1 MANNKNI
8 VVSGATSLQS
18 YKALVKN
25 LGKLVFDALK
35 AQIEKEPE
43 FINKS
48 IDEIKVWVLEQKLG
62 SKMPKAKKDAAVET
76 GFEVEFKFSYNESDE
91 TGLTAKIK
99 KSALQNNCV
108 NASGRDIFILEAI
121 IRALKAGLDVE
132 KTVIQPLST
141 EEGFRA
147 RGSMSTS
154 YVAFR
159 SLESLK
165 MPYTQHEN
173 NLVEKVMETQ
183 QKIIDF
189 IKAAPKVIW
198 GKEKIDDFK
207 SKLLDLIKE
216 NEGAKGDLAQ
226 YVRWLENGDETEEKL
241 KREMENAR
249 NLKNHYTEET
259 KENYLKYRKERLE
272 KLISMDD
279 SNNVVEENKPVE
291 KVEVKKVKKVVKK
304 EKSKVVEAVKES
316 KVIEENKV
324 EVVKD
329 NEIEKIDE
337 SIMVDEIKD
346 IEKMEAEKNI
356 AGEAMMEKI
365 RGEVWKE
372 VEKPVESKKID
383 EIKVIEENKVD
394 EVKKDENIVVDNN
407 IDEVKMEAAEEEKVI
422 IEKIKHLKA
431 LRAEIDESIND
442 YEKRLE
448 KIKGLKALKEIEKKQ
463 EERKVKWNKKDFEI
477 KVVEKI
483 KPVENKVEA
492 VKADENIIEVKKD
505 DEIKLID
512 LNKVDESNV
521 EEVVKDLSR
530 ECDHQMY
537 LFIKWSSRKSKCPVR
552 LQRNK
557 AKAEKAFE
565 KNQFVNLKIR
575 DLENKF
581 GVKVDI

>member
-1 MANNKNI
+1 MNENEDIKNARIEDDVMVYKGHEGHGRNNTQKFSLEVKGTLLKI
-8 VVSGATSLQS
+8 GEKIGFKFGVSPNMEGTQDFNYEFSNVIFNPES
-18 YKALVKN
+18 
-25 LGKLVFDALK
+25 GKV
-35 AQIEKEPE
+35 EKVI
-43 FINKS
+43 FK
-48 IDEIKVWVLEQKLG
+48 IDEIK
-62 SKMPKAKKDAAVET
+62 AVHKINVTFMEGT
-76 GFEVEFKFSYNESDE
+76 DFYEI
-91 TGLTAKIK
+91 GL
-99 KSALQNNCV
+99 C
-108 NASGRDIFILEAI
+108 I
-121 IRALKAGLDVE
+121 IGALKKGFSKKEICDY
-132 KTVIQPLST
+132 IRS
-141 EEGFRA
+141 EG
-147 RGSMSTS
+147 
-154 YVAFR
+154 AFINF
-159 SLESLK
+159 
-165 MPYTQHEN
+165 TQRKINDFN
-173 NLVEKVMETQ
+173 NLVGGDQKMKHGKIYDKLNETAKKVKEA
-183 QKIIDF
+183 
-189 IKAAPKVIW
+189 IKAVKKSSTRSDLDNNREILKNALAENKKAYKDFQWASGLMQKYMEIAKFEKDFEGLKKLEEEEKKWLAQQESKEVEEVKVI
-198 GKEKIDDFK
+198 
-207 SKLLDLIKE
+207 
-216 NEGAKGDLAQ
+216 
-226 YVRWLENGDETEEKL
+226 EE
-241 KREMENAR
+241 
-249 NLKNHYTEET
+249 
-259 KENYLKYRKERLE
+259 
-272 KLISMDD
+272 I
-279 SNNVVEENKPVE
+279 KPVE

-329 NEIEKIDE
+329 NEVEKIDE

-346 IEKMEAEKNI
+346 IEKMEAYKKI
-356 AGEAMMEKI
+356 AGEAIMEKI

-372 VEKPVESKKID
+372 AEKPVESKKVD

-407 IDEVKMEAAEEEKVI
+407 IDEAKMEAAEEEKMV

-448 KIKGLKALKEIEKKQ
+448 KIKGLKALKEMEKKQ
-463 EERKVKWNKKDFEI
+463 EERKVKLNKKDFEI
-477 KVVEKI
+477 KVIEKI

>member
-1 MANNKNI
+1 MAI
-8 VVSGATSLQS
+8 QVWGATSLKGYRNFVS
-18 YKALVKN
+18 VY
-25 LGKLVFDALK
+25 GKLIFEALK

-43 FINKS
+43 FINKKL
-48 IDEIKVWVLEQKLG
+48 DEIKEWIWAQKLS
-62 SKMPKAKKDAAVET
+62 SKLPSQKRDLANANGFDLEMKFHFDEKDT
-76 GFEVEFKFSYNESDE
+76 P
-91 TGLTAKIK
+91 GLTLKMK
-99 KSALQNNCV
+99 KTILRET
-108 NASGRDIFILEAI
+108 NANANGRDYFFLEAI

-132 KTVIQPLST
+132 KTVIEPLLT
-141 EEGFRA
+141 EKGFRA
-147 RGSMSTS
+147 RGSMRTS
-154 YVAFR
+154 YVAL
-159 SLESLK
+159 SGLGEENI
-165 MPYTQHEN
+165 PYTEHEN
-173 NLVEKVMETQ
+173 NLVYKVMETQ

-189 IKAAPKVIW
+189 IKAAPKIIW
-198 GKEKIDDFK
+198 GKENMDNFK
-207 SKLLDLIKE
+207 SKLIDLVNE
-216 NEGAKGDLAQ
+216 NTKAKDDLFT
-226 YVRWLENGDETEEKL
+226 YTDWLNNGDHKEFEL
-241 KREMENAR
+241 QREMQRLSCFNNEYSA
-249 NLKNHYTEET
+249 KA
-259 KENYLKYRKERLE
+259 KEDYLKYRKERLE

-279 SNNVVEENKPVE
+279 SNNVVEEIKPVE

-324 EVVKD
+324 EAVKE
-329 NEIEKIDE
+329 NEVEKIDE

-346 IEKMEAEKNI
+346 IEKMEAEKNM

-372 VEKPVESKKID
+372 VEKPVESKK
-383 EIKVIEENKVD
+383 V
-394 EVKKDENIVVDNN
+394 
-407 IDEVKMEAAEEEKVI
+407 DEVKMEAAEEEKMV

-442 YEKRLE
+442 FEKRLE
-448 KIKGLKALKEIEKKQ
+448 KIKGLKALKEMERKQ